1 MRVSVLGLGIMGAG
15 MAHNLVAKGFEVAVY
30 NRSPDKAAP
39 FAAKARIAVTP
50 AEAARDADIIIA
62 MLSDDDASRGVW
74 LSDGGALGAA
84 RPGAIIIEC
93 GTLSPSW
100 VRELAAA
107 AGKVGVG
114 FIDAPVT
121 GSKLQAQE
129 GTLRFLA
136 GGSPSDL
143 LKAGPVLGAMG
154 SETIHMGGVGSGVL
168 MKLVNNFLCGV
179 QVAALAEGLAMAEKS
194 GLDGEKTRAVLLGG
208 APGSPLVK
216 AVAGRI
222 AAGDYTANFFPGLMA
237 KDLDYAGREAAKLGL
252 TLETAAAARK
262 RFLEAVKAGYADKD
276 IAAIIEPLR
285 HPAGD

>member
-15 MAHNLVAKGFEVAVY
+15 MAHNLAAKGFEVAVY
-30 NRSPDKAAP
+30 NRNPDKAKP
-39 FAAKARIAVTP
+39 FAGKARIAVTP
-50 AEAARDADIIIA
+50 AEAAKDADIVIA

-84 RPGAIIIEC
+84 PPGAILIEC

-107 AGKVGVG
+107 ARKAGLG

-121 GSKLQAQE
+121 GSKLQANE

-136 GGSPSDL
+136 GGSESDL
-143 LKAGPVLGAMG
+143 LKAKPVFDAMG
-154 SETIHMGGVGSGVL
+154 SETLHMGGVGAGVI
-168 MKLVNNFLCGV
+168 MKLVNNFVCGV
-179 QVAALAEGLAMAEKS
+179 QVAALAEGLVMAEKS
-194 GLDGEKTRAVLLGG
+194 GLDGEKTRAVLLNG

-237 KDLDYAGREAAKLGL
+237 KDLDYAAREAAKLGL
-252 TLETAAAARK
+252 TLESAAAARK
-262 RFLEAVKAGYADKD
+262 RFLDAVSGGYGDKD

-285 HPAGD
+285 HRAG